1 MGGVELFLILEHPG
15 GSVPRRAG
23 ASCRAGAIRCD
34 PELARGW
41 SGLSPRPGNRH
52 FGGAP
57 SPCQRPFIFWV
68 ASEHANNV
76 IEMRF
81 RGRKVPEGPHLVAP
95 DSRHWRAVGR
105 TALRAMGNISVML
118 PLACFNA
125 IALKNKLFFDPG
137 LCPRMALCQSCAN
150 QPLFR
155 LLFLPWLCRPFDP
168 PTTKLPWDAA
178 GDLSAI

>member
-1 MGGVELFLILEHPG
+1 MAAPGLEQAGGVGLLGLPAVESLG
-15 GSVPRRAG
+15 GFETADLYP
-23 ASCRAGAIRCD
+23 I
-34 PELARGW
+34 PQL
-41 SGLSPRPGNRH
+41 LGNN
-52 FGGAP
+52 G
-57 SPCQRPFIFWV
+57 QV
-68 ASEHANNV
+68 
-76 IEMRF
+76 
-81 RGRKVPEGPHLVAP
+81 
-95 DSRHWRAVGR
+95 
-105 TALRAMGNISVML
+105 GNISVML